1 LIWVLGHRVIQ
12 GNENADQLARLGSE
26 HPFIG
31 PEPASDI
38 SVGIAKRVARDWTSR
53 E

>member
-1 LIWVLGHRVIQ
+1 MLSHRVIQ
-12 GNENADQLARLGSE
+12 GNETADQLARLGSE
-26 HPFIG
+26 LPFIG
-31 PEPASDI
+31 PEPSSDM